1 MSSNNITAI
10 MARFNKKN
18 ANIMARLNKINANI
32 ANLKGQTRKNMEINS
47 KMQYIDGKLKFW
59 KEAYAVQFSELGEQ
73 LSIIPPDN
81 ETIENLKKAIH
92 TADIKIGLLT
102 KEKEKLM
109 GFEHNIA
116 GGKRNKKSRRKTRR
130 N

>member
-10 MARFNKKN
+10 A
-18 ANIMARLNKINANI
+18 AIMARLNKINANI

-47 KMQYIDGKLKFW
+47 KMQYIDEKLKMW
-59 KEAYAVQFSELGEQ
+59 KRAYEVFSDNLGEE
-73 LSIIPPDN
+73 LSSITPN
-81 ETIENLKKAIH
+81 NQTIENLKQKLNNAV
-92 TADIKIGLLT
+92 IKIKLLT

>member
-10 MARFNKKN
+10 A
-18 ANIMARLNKINANI
+18 AIMARLNKINANI

-47 KMQYIDGKLKFW
+47 KMQYIDEKLKMW
-59 KEAYAVQFSELGEQ
+59 KRAYEVFSDNLGEE
-73 LSIIPPDN
+73 LSSITPN
-81 ETIENLKKAIH
+81 NQTIENLKQKLNNAV
-92 TADIKIGLLT
+92 IKIKLLT

-116 GGKRNKKSRRKTRR
+116 GDKRNKKSRRKTRR